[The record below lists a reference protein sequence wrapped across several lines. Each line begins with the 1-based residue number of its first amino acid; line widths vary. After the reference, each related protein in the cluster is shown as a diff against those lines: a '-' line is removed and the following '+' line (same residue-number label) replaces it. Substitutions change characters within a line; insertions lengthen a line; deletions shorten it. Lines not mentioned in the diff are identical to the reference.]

1 MDKGLRRALATAA
14 IGVALLSGA
23 FPAEAGNGSAIG
35 AGLVGFG
42 VGAVLGSML
51 APPDVYYAPPPPP
64 PDYGYYGYDDYYGP
78 ADYGPDDGYGPDDDY
93 GPGYGPPPP
102 RPHPRLKPPAPRA
115 ARQTHAVPLPARNPA
130 KAAAPASAAQNGEA
144 KFKAAQAKARRAGV
158 ENLTQEDIEGLSV
171 AQLKQLRGY

>member
-1 MDKGLRRALATAA
+1 MDKGLRLCIATAA
-14 IGVALLSGA
+14 IGLTALAGA
-23 FPAEAGNGSAIG
+23 HPAQAGNGSAIG

-51 APPDVYYAPPPPP
+51 APSEVYYGPPP

-78 ADYGPDDGYGPDDDY
+78 PDYGPDDSYGPD
-93 GPGYGPPPP
+93 YGPPPP

-115 ARQTHAVPLPARNPA
+115 GSETRAVPLPVRNPA
-130 KAAAPASAAQNGEA
+130 KAASSASAAQNSEA
-144 KFKAAQAKARRAGV
+144 KFKAAQAKARREGV